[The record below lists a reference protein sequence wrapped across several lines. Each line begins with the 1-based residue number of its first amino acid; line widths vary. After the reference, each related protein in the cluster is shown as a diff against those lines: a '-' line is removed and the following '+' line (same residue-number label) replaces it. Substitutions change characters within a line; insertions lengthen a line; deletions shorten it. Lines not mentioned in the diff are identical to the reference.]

1 MADNTQNGAVV
12 DPCLECGQ
20 TVRPRQEAIQCEEC
34 SFWQHRTC
42 KTGITRLCYQ
52 RAVRGEEEIVWKC
65 ASCLEINNELHS
77 EDFSIISSPSD
88 FLLMNP
94 LKM

>member
-1 MADNTQNGAVV
+1 MKKYSNYVFFNYLMADNTQNGAVV

-42 KTGITRLCYQ
+42 KQALHVSVIR
-52 RAVRGEEEIVWKC
+52 
-65 ASCLEINNELHS
+65 ELY
-77 EDFSIISSPSD
+77 EG
-88 FLLMNP
+88 
-94 LKM
+94 KKK